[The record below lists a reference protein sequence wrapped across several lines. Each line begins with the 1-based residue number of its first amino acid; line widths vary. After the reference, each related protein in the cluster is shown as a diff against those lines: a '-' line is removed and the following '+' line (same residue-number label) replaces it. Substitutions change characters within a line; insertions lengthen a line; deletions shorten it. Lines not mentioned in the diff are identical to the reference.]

1 MHLKHDLAFN
11 IGNEGEYDF
20 EYSDIGCC
28 HEESLQTPCIA
39 TNQVSLVTSEELK
52 TNAYQSRSNLSNQGN
67 EEKIMKGDYTFIF
80 YIRSNLNVLYS
91 IMLLYGFV

>member
-1 MHLKHDLAFN
+1 MHSKHDLAFN

-39 TNQVSLVTSEELK
+39 TNQVSVVTSEELK
-52 TNAYQSRSNLSNQGN
+52 TNAYQSRLNLSNQGN
-67 EEKIMKGDYTFIF
+67 EEEITKGDCTCIL
-80 YIRSNLNVLYS
+80 YICINLNDQYS